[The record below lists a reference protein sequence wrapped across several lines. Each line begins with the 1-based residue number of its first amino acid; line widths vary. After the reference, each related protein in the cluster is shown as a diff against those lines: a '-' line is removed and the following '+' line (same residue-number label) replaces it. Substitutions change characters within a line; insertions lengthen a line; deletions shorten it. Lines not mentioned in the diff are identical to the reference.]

1 MNKKLYFLH
10 IPKTGG
16 QTLIQTIV
24 PILDDNGIKYYK
36 NTLPPHTEDLNNNAF
51 LSGHFG
57 TYPIDFLSG
66 FDVACI
72 FRDPVE
78 RSLSNFNYIYPVIKD
93 REEYL
98 SIDSYLDK
106 LRYYLF
112 DDPNFIFHRNT
123 QTRFL
128 CNSADPFIFKNYDWG
143 SETNRDTIAKNLM
156 TKGWYVDNLK
166 TNFDV
171 AKKQID
177 SFEIVGTVDN
187 HLKFMS
193 NVYGWFESKYAIK
206 MPKIEER
213 IINNSESEH
222 LGSIYTTKDLKK
234 MLTKV
239 EYNRVA
245 ENNSLDCEVYEYVR
259 KR

>member
-1 MNKKLYFLH
+1 MNSKLYFLH

-16 QTLIQTIV
+16 QTLIQTLF
-24 PILDDNGIKYYK
+24 PILDRNNIKYYK
-36 NTLPPHTEDLNNNAF
+36 NTIPPHTEDLNNNVF

-57 TYPIDFLSG
+57 TYPLEHLSG

-78 RSLSNFNYIYPVIKD
+78 RSLSNFNYIYPIIKD
-93 REEYL
+93 REEYKA
-98 SIDSYLDK
+98 IPEYPDK

-112 DDPNFIFHRNT
+112 EDENFLFHRNT
-123 QTRFL
+123 QSRFI
-128 CNSADPFIFKNYDWG
+128 CNSADQFLFVNYDWG
-143 SETNRDTIAKNLM
+143 METNRDSKVKKIM
-156 TKGWYVDNLK
+156 TNGWLVDNSK
-166 TNFDV
+166 TSFEL

-177 SFEIVGTVDN
+177 SFKIVGTVEK
-187 HLKFMS
+187 HAKFMADVWS
-193 NVYGWFESKYAIK
+193 WFKNNYGID
-206 MPKIEER
+206 MPKLEEK
-213 IINNSESEH
+213 ILNNSQTEH
-222 LGSIYTTKDLKK
+222 NGLIYHTEDLKK

-239 EYNRVA
+239 EYNRVV